1 MKIDNNILNQLQA
14 NKAEPAQ
21 QAEKQQKQVEKGVHS
36 PKKDTLEVSE
46 NARLLA
52 KASAALNGVE
62 ESRSQKVND
71 LKELVNNGEYKVPH
85 EELAKRIASTI
96 DIKR

>member
-1 MKIDNNILNQLQA
+1 MKIDNNVLNQLQA
-14 NKAEPAQ
+14 SKAEAAQ
-21 QAEKQQKQVEKGVHS
+21 QAEKQQKQVEKGTPA

-71 LKELVNNGEYKVPH
+71 LKELVNSGDYKVPH
-85 EELAKRIASTI
+85 EELAKRIASKI

>member
-21 QAEKQQKQVEKGVHS
+21 QAEKQQKQVEKGIHA

-71 LKELVNNGEYKVPH
+71 LKELVNNGDYKVPH

>member
-71 LKELVNNGEYKVPH
+71 LKELVNSGEYKVPH